1 MLDRLVE
8 RGKTMAVLFYDP
20 KDNQDLDIMDEL
32 EKIDDECRRFEI
44 DFVKV
49 RRFSDRSPGMFLYKT
64 KNHFFIIRMLFQS
77 QVSDASEAQEYGIDE
92 LPGLLYF
99 ENKIPSMYDGQLID
113 EDELLK
119 WLIEQKMTDTIEEA

>member
-49 RRFSDRSPGMFLYKT
+49 RRFSDRTRGGHIKRR
-64 KNHFFIIRMLFQS
+64 IIF
-77 QVSDASEAQEYGIDE
+77 Y
-92 LPGLLYF
+92 
-99 ENKIPSMYDGQLID
+99 NTHLIS
-113 EDELLK
+113 
-119 WLIEQKMTDTIEEA
+119 IIG

>member
-1 MLDRLVE
+1 
-8 RGKTMAVLFYDP
+8 
-20 KDNQDLDIMDEL
+20 
-32 EKIDDECRRFEI
+32 
-44 DFVKV
+44 
-49 RRFSDRSPGMFLYKT
+49 
-64 KNHFFIIRMLFQS
+64 MLFQL